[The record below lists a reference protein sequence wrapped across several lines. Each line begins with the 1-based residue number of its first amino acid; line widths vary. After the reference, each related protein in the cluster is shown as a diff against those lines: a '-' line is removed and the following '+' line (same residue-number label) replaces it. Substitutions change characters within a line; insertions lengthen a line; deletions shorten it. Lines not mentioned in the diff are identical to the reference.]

1 MSQSTGKYIIAAGFI
16 LVILGAAVYLL
27 GNKLQWLGKLP
38 GDIRLERQNF
48 KFFFPITTMIIV
60 SVVLNLII
68 VIIRKLIG

>member
-48 KFFFPITTMIIV
+48 KFFFPITTMIFV

>member
-48 KFFFPITTMIIV
+48 KFFFPITTLIIV